1 MFLCTSHEHMN
12 IKIKNSILPIVFKKK
27 NPIYNHSKKK
37 NKEENLYAKNYKKS
51 KKSMKKDERN
61 QKII

>member
-1 MFLCTSHEHMN
+1 MN
-12 IKIKNSILPIVFKKK
+12 IKIKNSILPIVFFKKK
-27 NPIYNHSKKK
+27 TLFTIIPKKK

>member
-1 MFLCTSHEHMN
+1 MN
-12 IKIKNSILPIVFKKK
+12 IKIKNSILPIVFKKKK